1 VTASAGRVL
10 ALGACV
16 LVALLVQ
23 TVVLARLPLPAGP
36 PSLLVVVVLAL
47 ALAGG
52 PTLGM
57 TGGFAVGLLADLL
70 SQHPLGLL
78 AAVLCLTGALAG
90 RGSAAAQ
97 RSVPLA
103 LLIVAL
109 GAAAATTAS
118 LLLLAALTP
127 ADVDWRALAAQVA
140 PVVGYDV
147 VLAVFFVPSITAILA
162 GSDPRPAGAVPGRR
176 SW

>member
-1 VTASAGRVL
+1 MTGPAGRVL
-10 ALGACV
+10 ALGGCV

-23 TVVLARLPLPAGP
+23 TVVLARMPLPAGP

-52 PTLGM
+52 PALGM
-57 TGGFAVGLLADLL
+57 SGGFAVGLLADLL

-78 AAVLCLTGALAG
+78 AAVLCLTGAAAG

-103 LLIVAL
+103 LLFVAL
-109 GAAAATTAS
+109 GAGAATTAYRV
-118 LLLLAALTP
+118 LLAALTP
-127 ADVDWRALAAQVA
+127 ADVDWGGLAAEVGT
-140 PVVGYDV
+140 VVSYDV
-147 VLAVFFVPSITAILA
+147 VLAVFVVPAISAILA
-162 GSDPRPAGAVPGRR
+162 GSDRSPAGAAPGRR
-176 SW
+176 S